1 MLKTSF
7 IAAAA
12 ALAVALPVVAQ
23 EGSKAKAPGI
33 EPAAK
38 HSATSTSDRQV
49 AKKLAA
55 TGSTVTA
62 SLGAQRPAPETR
74 DWAAIDTNRD
84 HLISPDEMQ
93 KYLEDSWASRKK

>member
-1 MLKTSF
+1 MSKTSLM
-7 IAAAA
+7 AAAA
-12 ALAVALPVVAQ
+12 VLAVAFPAVAQ
-23 EGSKAKAPGI
+23 EGSKPKAAGI

-49 AKKLAA
+49 AKQLAA
-55 TGSTVTA
+55 SGGAVTGH
-62 SLGAQRPAPETR
+62 LGAQRPDPETR

-93 KYLEDSWASRKK
+93 KYLEASWASRKK